1 MKKLIFLI
9 GLLFLC
15 SCSHKIIAPVETT
28 WQQVPCEYK
37 LTGDDEL
44 TLNVR
49 IEIVEF
55 DSAKII
61 VHSFF
66 WTVYGDTLSR
76 ETTSF
81 PQQYEVV
88 DNYTIF
94 ILERCLSINSVM
106 GPVELW
112 IKK

>member
-15 SCSHKIIAPVETT
+15 SCSHKIIAPVEIA

-37 LTGDDEL
+37 LTGDDESI
-44 TLNVR
+44 LNVR
-49 IEIVEF
+49 AEIIEF
-55 DSAKII
+55 DSAKVVIN
-61 VHSFF
+61 SLL
-66 WTVYGDTLSR
+66 WTVSGDTLHR

-94 ILERCLSINSVM
+94 ILERCLPINSVM
-106 GPVELW
+106 ESVELW
-112 IKK
+112 IKR